1 VTEVFETTDVDLAED
16 KLSSTYG
23 SMRISA
29 RGERRGMRLSLTT
42 LTPEARL
49 DRASFAMSFDTDG
62 APLDAL
68 VFGEL
73 KSGFVRYGSDRSDRY
88 CRPGQVYLA
97 TQPEHHYTATVENAE
112 VETLVIN
119 PGLPSQLADTIP
131 ARIKLPVRFT
141 GYEPV
146 SAQAARRWRATYCYV
161 RDTVLASSDAA
172 SHPLVA
178 ASAARL
184 LVATTLAT
192 FPNNALTDPTVG
204 DRRDASPPVL
214 RRAVAFIDENAHR
227 DITVADIAAA
237 AFVTVRAVQLAFRR
251 HMDTTPTQYL
261 RRVRLAR
268 AHDDLM
274 SADPDRQ
281 TVTAVAYRWG
291 FSSPSRFAAAYRHA
305 YGVSPSRAFG
315 TD

>member
-1 VTEVFETTDVDLAED
+1 MAEVFETTDVELAQD

-29 RGERRGMRLSLTT
+29 RGERGGMRLDVAALTQA
-42 LTPEARL
+42 ARL
-49 DRASFAMSFDTDG
+49 DRASFAMSFDADG
-62 APLDAL
+62 APLGAL

-73 KSGFVRYGSDRSDRY
+73 KSGLVRHGSDRSDRY

-97 TQPEHHYTATVENAE
+97 FQPEHRYTVTVENAE
-112 VETLVIN
+112 VETLVID
-119 PGLPSQLADTIP
+119 PALPSRLADTAP
-131 ARIKLPVRFT
+131 GRPKRPVRFT

-146 SAQAARRWRATYCYV
+146 SAQAARQWQTTYAYV
-161 RDTVLASSDAA
+161 RDTVLARSDAVGQ
-172 SHPLVA
+172 PLVA
-178 ASAARL
+178 NSAARL
-184 LVATTLAT
+184 VVATALAT
-192 FPNNALTDPTVG
+192 FPNNALTDPTAE
-204 DRRDASPPVL
+204 DRRDASPPAL
-214 RRAVAFIDENAHR
+214 HRAVTFIDENAHR
-227 DITVADIAAA
+227 DITVTDIAAA
-237 AFVTVRAVQLAFRR
+237 AFVTVRAIQLAFRR

-268 AHDDLM
+268 AHQELM
-274 SADPDRQ
+274 SADPARQ

-305 YGVSPSRAFG
+305 YGVTPSHALG